1 MTANDSTVPSTTPA
15 ARWLSLPAPVR
26 QLFER
31 FPLVTPTPNQLPQR
45 SPRDRSEHVLYI
57 FQDPWNAS
65 ANAPSC
71 NPSCL
76 KWQAFLRFR
85 RIKPHLRPSNN
96 HASPSGA
103 LPFLLPAS
111 GGGEGPKSPVTA
123 NKLPAWVASQGNPV
137 EDRHQREDA
146 YAALIENDIR
156 RAWLHTLYIDRGNF
170 GAVSWPLYVATTS
183 RSRVVQWVTANQLR
197 TAAFDEL
204 SKAGPLVDRTAL
216 YDAADAAFKALSTL
230 LGTRNFFFDAAEPG
244 LFDASLF
251 AYTHLLLGFESR
263 WATPQ
268 LLSILRKYDNLV
280 AHRDR
285 LLQQYFDD

>member
-1 MTANDSTVPSTTPA
+1 MTANDSAGPRATPA
-15 ARWLSLPAPVR
+15 AAWLSLPAPVR
-26 QLFER
+26 QLFDR
-31 FPLVTPTPNQLPQR
+31 FPLATPAPNRLPQR

-57 FQDPWNAS
+57 FRDPWNTS
-65 ANAPSC
+65 DDAPSC

-85 RIKPHLRPSNN
+85 CIKPRLRPSNN

-111 GGGEGPKSPVTA
+111 GDGERPKSPVA
-123 NKLPAWVASQGNPV
+123 ASKLPTWVASQGNPV

-146 YAALIENDIR
+146 YSALIDNDIR
-156 RAWLHTLYIDRGNF
+156 SAWLYNLYIDCDNF
-170 GAVSWPLYVATTS
+170 RSVSWPLYVATAS
-183 RSRVVQWVTANQLR
+183 RSRAVQHVTANQLR

-204 SKAGPLVDRTAL
+204 SKSSSLVDGTAL

-230 LGTRNFFFDAAEPG
+230 LGARDFFFDAAQPG

-251 AYTHLLLGFESR
+251 AYTHLLLGFEPR
-263 WATPQ
+263 WARPQ
-268 LLSILRKYDNLV
+268 LLSILRRYDNLV
-280 AHRDR
+280 VHRDR
-285 LLQQYFDD
+285 LLHQYFDD